1 MFIQNY
7 YKIIC
12 NHIGTECF
20 NNFDK
25 KRFLNKPKLSFSNII
40 FSAFVSIASRFGITT
55 IKYAQNDIIKATD
68 FISHFL
74 SELEWL
80 YSKLADDESRDIL
93 VRILAFRAL
102 GFKKIRLPINNPA
115 YWQGLKNAES
125 LVVGHED
132 LATGFMNLKLQKM
145 NLKPLGY
152 PIEIFFSPSGVL
164 IDFIQQQYRCE
175 TPNGSIG
182 CSSGDF
188 VIDAGGC
195 WGDTALYFAH
205 HCGPTG
211 RVYSFEFLPENLAI
225 YKRNLEINPE
235 LQSRVELIENPIWS
249 KAGEEMAVNAN
260 GPGTRLKPGEIG
272 SGKMKF
278 RTESIDHLLESGRIS
293 KVDFIKMDIE
303 GAELP
308 ALKGAEKTVRLY
320 KPKLAITVYH
330 SINDFWEIPM
340 YLNSLNLGYRF
351 YLRHFTIHAEE
362 TVLFAQ
368 VKQN

>member
-1 MFIQNY
+1 MLLNKYANIISQNVGKQVNDNY
-7 YKIIC
+7 D
-12 NHIGTECF
+12 F
-20 NNFDK
+20 
-25 KRFLNKPKLSFSNII
+25 KRFGEKPKSQGSALI
-40 FSAFVSIASRFGITT
+40 FSIFVFLASRLGITT
-55 IKYAQNDIIKATD
+55 IKYAQIDICKAFD
-68 FISHFL
+68 FISPHIAQL
-74 SELEWL
+74 DWL
-80 YSKLADDESRDIL
+80 YSNLADEESLDIL
-93 VRILAFRAL
+93 AHVLAFRAL
-102 GFKKIRLPINNPA
+102 GFKKIRLPVNNA
-115 YWQGLKNAES
+115 GYWQDLKKAES
-125 LVVGHED
+125 LVVDNEYLD
-132 LATGFMNLKLQKM
+132 SGFMNLKLQKM

-175 TPNGSIG
+175 ASNGSIG

-308 ALKGAEKTVRLY
+308 ALKGAEKTIRLY